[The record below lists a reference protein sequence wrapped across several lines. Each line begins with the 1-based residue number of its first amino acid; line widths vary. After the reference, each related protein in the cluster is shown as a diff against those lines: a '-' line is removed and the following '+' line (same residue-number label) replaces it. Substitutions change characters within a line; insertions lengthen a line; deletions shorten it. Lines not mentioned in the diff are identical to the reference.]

1 MANTNKHDRTVQQEA
16 GTSRPAKTIPPK
28 AKRYYRTVQQE
39 AARLGVPDTWIYKR
53 VRMQGDKKLPHRKAG
68 KYLLFV
74 EEWTDKY
81 LDDQTDKYFDDQT
94 E

>member
-1 MANTNKHDRTVQQEA
+1 
-16 GTSRPAKTIPPK
+16 
-28 AKRYYRTVQQE
+28 
-39 AARLGVPDTWIYKR
+39 
-53 VRMQGDKKLPHRKAG
+53 MQGDKKLPHRKAG